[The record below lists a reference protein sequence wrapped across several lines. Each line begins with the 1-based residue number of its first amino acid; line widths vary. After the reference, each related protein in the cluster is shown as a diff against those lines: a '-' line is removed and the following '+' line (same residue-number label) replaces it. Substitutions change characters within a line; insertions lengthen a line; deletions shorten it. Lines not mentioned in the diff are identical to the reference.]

1 MRRDSYGLTSQT
13 WNGGGAGERLVWPPL
28 NIAHRGGGGE
38 APENTLAA
46 FELAL
51 RQGAEGIELDVHLS
65 SDGMPV
71 VIHDPRLGR
80 TTSGHGWV
88 SEHQANALRRLDAGS
103 WFNRRFPEKARQRYA
118 GAKIPLLSEVLAWVR
133 QHKIIA
139 LVEIKGGRS
148 IYPGIEAKVLDE
160 IERAGV
166 RWLATV
172 VSFDLATLRRV
183 RELDSGLSLGL
194 DVSRSL
200 LAIRRIRSLAGKAI
214 LPHWAIASRGFIRR
228 AHQHAL
234 RVFTWTVDQPARM
247 ERMIADGVD
256 GIITN
261 YPTRLAEVL
270 SRQESS
276 DRQEPEARS
285 QKSRDRRWVVGG
297 T

>member
-1 MRRDSYGLTSQT
+1 MQRDRHGLTIQA
-13 WNGGGAGERLVWPPL
+13 WDGGEVGERLVWPPL

-51 RQGAEGIELDVHLS
+51 RQGADGIELDVHLS

-80 TTSGHGWV
+80 TTSGQGWV
-88 SEHQANALRRLDAGS
+88 SEHRAHALRRLDAGS
-103 WFNRRFPEKARQRYA
+103 WFNRRYPEKARQRYV
-118 GAKIPLLSEVLAWVR
+118 GAKIPLLSEVLTWVR
-133 QHKIIA
+133 QHKMLV

-148 IYPGIEAKVLDE
+148 TYLQIEAKVLDE
-160 IERAGV
+160 IERAGI
-166 RWLATV
+166 RRLATI

-183 RELDSGLSLGL
+183 RELDSHLSLGL

-200 LAIRRIRSLAGKAI
+200 LALRRIKSLAGKAI
-214 LPHWAIASRGFIRR
+214 LPHWAIASRRFIRR
-228 AHQHAL
+228 AHEHGL
-234 RVFTWTVDQPARM
+234 RVFTWTVDQPMRM

-261 YPTRLAEVL
+261 YPIRLAAVL
-270 SRQESS
+270 SRQGSS
-276 DRQEPEARS
+276 DRQEPEARTFHERS
-285 QKSRDRRWVVGG
+285 QEENC
-297 T
+297 